1 MSSSERSAVGLRR
14 REARG
19 LRGTTFRDLRNGHVD
34 LARWAFVRLG
44 LTRLADPSAE
54 GDLASPVS
62 LLYLSP
68 SLSFSD
74 YRNQFALRLLHL

>member
-1 MSSSERSAVGLRR
+1 M
-14 REARG
+14 
-19 LRGTTFRDLRNGHVD
+19 D